1 MNWRPDCWVNPHD
14 FRNPD
19 HVDNPY
25 VEMECANSYE
35 AGASAM
41 LSALLVYL
49 DESCDKHGRKATR
62 KTVAVET
69 YDGREHPPT
78 IKTEVIYPDHRYLCS
93 ECMAELRGEK

>member
-1 MNWRPDCWVNPHD
+1 MTDWIKGRPTDWMNPHD

-41 LSALLVYL
+41 LHDVVKYMYG
-49 DESCDKHGRKATR
+49 SCSNERHGWFTAAPLIEINGKKFYKYRK
-62 KTVAVET
+62 
-69 YDGREHPPT
+69 DCPQC
-78 IKTEVIYPDHRYLCS
+78 LN
-93 ECMAELRGEK
+93 ELKEANK